1 MSKFFQRLS
10 VLGAI
15 ILLPWTMTAQQLP
28 NPSFE
33 DWSGEKFDGK
43 IQPASWHASNVEQ
56 VGFKFNFA
64 HQEAGHTGNYS
75 MMVQDQDVGAAGI
88 TETSPGYFSLGQPW
102 VYLESIT
109 KISQAT
115 AGTAGGMSWKYRP
128 DSMSVWIRRTGSN
141 NDKEDFYLLYYAWSG
156 TAVGNKFKGKNG
168 NCTSVTKNDE
178 ESDVRL
184 ALDGNECGTATKA
197 NQIAEGMWRQ
207 KKTYSNWTK
216 ITVPIFYFNNDKP
229 TKMNIIFS
237 ASNYPNFRANSGL
250 YAGNSLYVDDVEMI
264 YSAKIQKLYIGNDDK
279 EWKGFDPNTE
289 EIQTYSLGET
299 ATSIPAIF
307 ARRGAGSL
315 TNARGTT
322 VSFKGRL
329 LEEGA
334 GKEMQIVYGDLENKP
349 TTITVKS
356 EDGKSQ
362 MVYKIQ
368 FQRAPSTNATLAEVF
383 VNGISLADFRPARTN
398 YTVELPYGTTA
409 APVLTYTPAEDA
421 QTVAVNQATSPTGTA
436 TITVTAADGTTKK
449 TYTFNFKVG
458 ELSDVTLKDIK
469 VNGKSI
475 PGFSPAQ
482 AVYKVSLP
490 TTTTAAPT
498 IEAVSAYEKG
508 AQTITIT
515 TPTIEQIKAGNAQA
529 QVRVSAPGATSEK
542 VYKLNFKIEE
552 SSYSYLA
559 DLQIDGEQVAF
570 ANPSKQDDST
580 QIAFDPEVT
589 TYYVNLKMGTSA
601 LPNILYTPGDEFQTI
616 TREDGGIDGTTR
628 ITVLA
633 GNKSDQTVY
642 KLVFSTEKSEIS
654 TLFGI
659 EIGGEPLAG
668 FSPDVTNYSYE
679 LPIGTTTLPVINPV
693 AHDEFQTISIT
704 TGGLNGK
711 TRISVTAGNGNT
723 TNYYIAFSVKKYDD
737 NTLKSL
743 SVGPYYTLQDENFN
757 PITFDPLRNDY
768 YVKLEKD
775 SLPTVQYELQSVE
788 FQDTVVIYPTSS
800 NGKYKITVRPRNGLS
815 RTYTIQFVYRK
826 SDNVALKMIY
836 IADPIK
842 QDTVALPGF
851 APDKID
857 YTFTLDTGAVV
868 MPEVLFDRSEASQ
881 VVTTTWDKD
890 NKRVVRISVVA
901 ESGAKRTY
909 KIKFIVPSAAS
920 TQLNNIQLVE
930 NNDTI
935 NLPGFKKDVYEYTYP
950 LSTETCPKIITIKA
964 VEDQQV
970 TLTAPY
976 AAGIATIIVKMDE
989 GTSQYTIDF
998 VKAPAETVQLNAI
1011 LIDNKPLK
1019 DFKPTQLNYAG
1030 LTYQDQLPKV
1040 EGVVS
1045 NATVELRWK
1054 GDTAFLN
1061 VQDTIG
1067 NKVIYSVA
1075 FTRELSGD
1083 NSLQGIYAD
1092 GVLIDGFVKTQLN
1105 YTYDLPAGSTYP
1117 TLTYE
1122 VAKSAEVVFFGQ
1134 VADGKW
1140 AVIVSAEN
1148 DEKQTYTVQY
1158 NIAKYNDATLVN
1170 MELADFAL
1178 TPAFDSNT
1186 FEYSVTIDEGAGLPK
1201 LTVETRPGQTILQNN
1216 ASDTLQ
1222 QVIVFAES
1230 GANKIYTVKY
1240 TRKPSSNALLANI
1253 LINGDSLEGFDPTVE
1268 NYIDSLDRHTQ
1279 VVPNV
1284 FPVGQLSNQT
1294 ITTYFS
1300 RPNGVTRIHVVAQD
1314 GTYKDYSIAF
1324 PMRKSNNS
1332 LLGDLY
1338 LDSEDAEIKFNPATT
1353 DYEVILPYEATA
1365 CPKMVYE
1372 KAEPEQRIDV
1382 ISRSIG
1388 DTSKII
1394 VTAENGSARTY
1405 NILFTRGAYKKGN
1418 VLSMIRIKELGKELS
1433 LRDNKNQREFN
1444 VELPFGVRTMTVEYE
1459 KSYDEQTVFIQPG
1472 GVYHPTVITV
1482 KANNDTIADEVYTLN
1497 PVVPTQNPAV
1507 IESLMV
1513 NGKPL
1518 AGFDKNTFSYIVPI
1532 NSTEVVSP
1540 IVVTI
1545 GYNEAIVTPTIVNNK
1560 HWQGI
1565 VSKNGITNIYDLWFY
1580 YTQDV
1585 VPNTE
1590 FDSWTTAANNGA
1602 PKPTGWNCLADYFTT
1617 SDVLG
1622 NAVRIT
1628 SGTHTFGKHDEVKE
1642 VTVSGTNKAVQ
1653 LNSKKGNAGS
1663 ALASTWG
1670 GPLGGYLPAWIT
1682 LGTIE
1687 GSLQEAGGSTFGAL
1701 GGITFRNSPDIM
1713 LVRAKTGAVT
1723 NKNRIVYDLSGNGN
1737 SQLVFSTDANTDYKE
1752 YSFSLEQANKMVSA
1766 PSQLNIIL
1774 NSFFKESMSTTT
1786 MGGDGSMTVDYIHFT
1801 YNHKLA
1807 SMKVDEFT
1815 ATKSGNTFTAT
1826 LTDPERVELPVL
1838 SFTGEVADQAQ
1849 TVTWA
1854 APTKDANF
1862 ETRIATIR
1870 NWAENGTDYS
1880 DYTLTVK
1887 RPLDS
1892 VNVLFSI
1899 LAGGDTL
1906 KGFNPA
1912 TTNYTITIPSSQ
1924 RNLPDL
1930 KPIPGSSLQR
1940 VTTAYSETDST
1951 MTITVKPEKGAAK
1964 VYTVKF
1970 VTALSSDVTL
1980 KSLTA
1985 EGITFDPDQKTY
1997 DITAERLPLIA
2008 FEKQSDLQTVVLN
2021 NGVLTVTAEDGTVG
2035 TYTINRLDP
2044 VIAPNGTISE
2054 FEKKGNV
2061 LTDFG
2066 GDTYDKEA
2074 AKPTD
2079 YITFTRSQATDSVIF
2094 VQAPDKMTWAVPETS
2109 KIYAWTYPT
2118 DESANANLK
2127 MITVNGVDYSE
2138 FTPDELNYALTS
2150 DSTIVIE
2157 AKPAEEEVQ
2166 TLTSTFDSVAGGVLY
2181 TTTVKAQNGASKIY
2195 KVKATRPLGNS
2206 ATLEAI
2212 YLDSTLIEGFA
2223 PDKTVY
2229 TVTLPIDAG
2238 AKIAQ
2243 PKMPNITYIAGQKGQ
2258 KITVTPGELNGD
2270 GTTIAVVSEDGE
2282 ANNEYTI
2289 TILAQ
2294 KSSCADLTGI
2304 TVNGEALDHFEAGR
2318 HYYSVSLKTDEVDIN
2333 YTSDDRFQTVQTKI
2347 GIVKEGHQYR
2357 DTLHV
2362 IAEDGVTESDYI
2374 IDIYIENQS
2383 NDAQLANILL
2393 NGKSMDKFE
2402 PLYNSDIIFDAG
2414 NNNYEIKMPATTK
2427 MPEVNAQLKMD
2438 GQHVDIEHRRDEHM
2452 NIDSIMLTVTAVD
2465 SITKNT
2471 YVLRFIRPMSTN
2483 SQLSLIEINNEPIEN
2498 FEPNT
2503 YFYAYDMK
2511 SGEPMPRITVETA
2524 DETATYDEPDYSHEG
2539 RITITV
2545 YAQDYALDK
2554 NHKSTYTIAVNV
2566 KKSDVA
2572 TLDMIYQGRDSLPG
2586 FKPTTFYYAYE
2597 LDAKENFP
2605 DLSWQDP
2612 DTYPVVA
2619 PIDTVEYDSIAQKLV
2634 RQIKVTAEDTTVSNT
2649 YTIAYTIRKS
2659 DVDTLQMIFIGSK
2672 PMPNFNAKTMEYEYK
2687 LTAAEVVALD
2697 GEMPEIDPI
2706 PGEEGTQKI
2715 ETLPVRDNYGVK
2727 TIGYKHVVTVTAAAG
2742 NSRTYTVHYPRE
2754 LSDDATLQMIFI
2766 DETPLANFDAERN
2779 SYKIELDYGVPVP
2792 NVTEATKDFQTVRH
2806 NQHGDTVEI
2815 IVTAELESV
2824 QNIYTIVFERQK
2836 SDVTTL
2842 RNIILIDE
2850 KGKQLP
2856 YDLFAFKSEQYDYTI
2871 EMPYVP
2877 GDTTY
2882 ALPDITIE
2890 KMDSLQI
2897 VTISDEVIKP
2907 TEKVR
2912 TVLVVAPNG
2921 EDEAE
2926 YKLLFQFARN
2936 NDANLTDIQVHEVSL
2951 QNFKPTTLDYKYVY
2965 PYGSDSSAFITNKNV
2980 REAITIVKSDPKAT
2994 DEIFVADDASIIITV
3009 TAQDGKSQNTYSIQ
3023 QVIGK
3028 DTVNTIKMLYLD
3040 GDSLKGFDPENTFYT
3055 YILKNGASTT
3065 PAVFG
3070 VPMSE
3075 NAEVD
3080 ATEDDPKVGTVNDTL
3095 NIYCVAQDGT
3105 ERIYRIFFQESSIN
3119 DALKPTAN
3127 DVFIRRVKGAYQL
3140 FVATI
3145 RKDVTFIMY
3154 DHTGRRVYYSV
3165 VPDAEPNDVI
3175 VGLDSEDKDVLL
3187 NVDVNP
3193 NSGLIIDV
3201 IPGQIYMYNF
3211 VESGRKKIK
3220 SGKIMVM
3227 P

>member
-168 NCTSVTKNDE
+168 NCTSVTKTDE

-184 ALDGNECGTATKA
+184 ALNYNECGTATKA
-197 NQIAEGMWRQ
+197 NQIAEGMWRE

-216 ITVPIFYFNNDKP
+216 ITVPIFYFNDDKP

-264 YSAKIQKLYIGNDDK
+264 YSAKIQKLYIGNEDK

-289 EIQTYSLGET
+289 EVQTYSLGET

-383 VNGISLADFRPARTN
+383 VNGISLADFRPAQTN

-449 TYTFNFKVG
+449 TYTFNFKVAQ
-458 ELSDVTLKDIK
+458 LSDVTLKDIK

-490 TTTTAAPT
+490 TSTTAAPT
-498 IEAVSAYEKG
+498 IEAVSAYDKG

-654 TLFGI
+654 TLSGI

-679 LPIGTTTLPVINPV
+679 LPIGTTTLPVINPI

-743 SVGPYYTLQDENFN
+743 SVGPYYSLQDENFN

-857 YTFTLDTGAVV
+857 YTFTLDTGAIV

-920 TQLNNIQLVE
+920 TQLSNIQLVE

-1170 MELADFAL
+1170 MELAGFAL

-1186 FEYSVTIDEGAGLPK
+1186 FEYSVTIDEGAELPK

-1230 GANKIYTVKY
+1230 GANKIYTVNY

-1253 LINGDSLEGFDPTVE
+1253 LINGDSLEGFNPTKE
-1268 NYIDSLDRHTQ
+1268 NYTDSLDRHTQ

-1284 FPVGQLSNQT
+1284 FPIGQLSNQT

-1338 LDSEDAEIKFNPATT
+1338 LDSEEAEIKFNPATT

-1405 NILFTRGAYKKGN
+1405 NILFKREVLKTRN
-1418 VLSMIRIKELGKELS
+1418 ILSMIRIVELDQELS
-1433 LRDNKNQREFN
+1433 LKNKDQREFN
-1444 VELPFGVRTMTVEYE
+1444 VEMPFGSRSLTVEYE
-1459 KSYDEQTVFIQPG
+1459 KMYPEQTVFIQPG
-1472 GVYHPTVITV
+1472 GVHNPTIITV
-1482 KANNDTIADEVYTLN
+1482 KANNDTVADEIYTINPIVPTADPAVLTDIRVKIGDGDETTIPGFESEKFTYIVHVTGKPKLRYTLN
-1497 PVVPTQNPAV
+1497 KGA
-1507 IESLMV
+1507 E
-1513 NGKPL
+1513 
-1518 AGFDKNTFSYIVPI
+1518 I
-1532 NSTEVVSP
+1532 NIIAQSS
-1540 IVVTI
+1540 
-1545 GYNEAIVTPTIVNNK
+1545 K
-1560 HWQGI
+1560 HWAAEVTYGEG
-1565 VSKNGITNIYDLWFY
+1565 VSARTNTYHVWFY
-1580 YTQDV
+1580 YPDEQ
-1585 VPNTE
+1585 VPNAE
-1590 FDSWTTAANNGA
+1590 FKNWEAAA
-1602 PKPTGWNCLADYFTT
+1602 TYTSSQKPSGWYTVT
-1617 SDVLG
+1617 DVLG
-1622 NAVRIT
+1622 KHTGFFSFTPDKLCMKN
-1628 SGTHTFGKHDEVKE
+1628 GTDVVE
-1642 VTVSGTNKAVQ
+1642 
-1653 LNSKKGNAGS
+1653 LNTKY
-1663 ALASTWG
+1663 STPG
-1670 GPLGGYLPAWIT
+1670 GGLIPGFIT
-1682 LGTIE
+1682 LGTISNS
-1687 GSLQEAGGSTFGAL
+1687 GWGIAGGTSFDVS
-1701 GGITFRNSPDIM
+1701 GGISFHNSPDVM
-1713 LVRAKTGAVT
+1713 QVRYKFSNVRTSNQIQYVLTGSDGQRT
-1723 NKNRIVYDLSGNGN
+1723 LEWKNSSNVSSYQTFSYDL
-1737 SQLVFSTDANTDYKE
+1737 TDANTVAGE
-1752 YSFSLEQANKMVSA
+1752 PTL
-1766 PSQLNIIL
+1766 LNIII
-1774 NSFFKESMSTTT
+1774 NSFFQVDGTKDESLGLSGEPNML
-1786 MGGDGSMTVDYIHFT
+1786 VDWIRFS
-1801 YNHKLA
+1801 YNHELA

-1815 ATKSGNTFTAT
+1815 ATKSGNAFEAT
-1826 LTDPERVELPVL
+1826 LTDPERIEKPIL

-1849 TVTWA
+1849 DVVWA
-1854 APTKDANF
+1854 APTKDTDF
-1862 ETRIATIR
+1862 ETRTATIR
-1870 NWAENGTDYS
+1870 NWAENGVDYT

-1887 RPLDS
+1887 RPLDE

-1924 RNLPDL
+1924 RNLPDF
-1930 KPIPGSSLQR
+1930 KPIPASSLQT
-1940 VTTAYSETDST
+1940 VASTYNETDST
-1951 MTITVKPEKGAAK
+1951 MTITVTPEKGAAK

-1970 VTALSSDVTL
+1970 VTALSNDVTL

-1985 EGITFDPDQKTY
+1985 EGITYDPEQKTY

-2044 VIAPNGTISE
+2044 VITPSGTISE
-2054 FEKKGNV
+2054 FEQKGNV

-2066 GDTYDKEA
+2066 GTTYEKEA

-2079 YITFTRSQATDSVIF
+2079 YITFTRAQATDSVIF
-2094 VQAPDKMTWAVPETS
+2094 IQAPDKMTWAVPETS

-2118 DESANANLK
+2118 DESANTNLK

-2157 AKPAEEEVQ
+2157 AKPAEEVQ

-2181 TTTVKAQNGASKIY
+2181 TTTVKAQNGAY
-2195 KVKATRPLGNS
+2195 KTYTVRATRPLGSS
-2206 ATLEAI
+2206 AALEAI
-2212 YLDSTLIEGFA
+2212 YLDTMLIEGFA

-2229 TVTLPIDAG
+2229 TVTLPIAAG

-2402 PLYNSDIIFDAG
+2402 PLYNSDIIFDGG
-2414 NNNYEIKMPATTK
+2414 NNNYEIKLPATTK

-2524 DETATYDEPDYSHEG
+2524 DEAATYDEPDYSHEG

-2672 PMPNFNAKTMEYEYK
+2672 PMPNFNAQTMEYEYK

-2766 DETPLANFDAERN
+2766 DESPLANFDAERN

-2792 NVTEATKDFQTVRH
+2792 NVTEATKEFQTVRH

-2842 RNIILIDE
+2842 RNIILLDE

-3095 NIYCVAQDGT
+3095 NIYCMAQDGT

-3127 DVFIRRVKGAYQL
+3127 DVFLRRVKGAYQL

>member
-289 EIQTYSLGET
+289 EVQTYSLGET

-383 VNGISLADFRPARTN
+383 VNGISLADFRPAQTN

-498 IEAVSAYEKG
+498 IEAVSAYDKG

-654 TLFGI
+654 TLSGI

-857 YTFTLDTGAVV
+857 YTFTLDTGAIV

-1092 GVLIDGFVKTQLN
+1092 GVLIDGFVKTQLD
-1105 YTYDLPAGSTYP
+1105 YAYDLPAGSTYP

-1170 MELADFAL
+1170 MELAGFAL

-1186 FEYSVTIDEGAGLPK
+1186 FEYSVTIDEGAELPK

-1405 NILFTRGAYKKGN
+1405 NIIFKRAVLKTRNILAAIHIN
-1418 VLSMIRIKELGKELS
+1418 ELDRDLS
-1433 LRDNKNQREFN
+1433 LKDKDQRDFN
-1444 VELPFGVRTMTVEYE
+1444 VEMPFGSRSLTVEYE
-1459 KSYDEQTVFIQPG
+1459 KMYPEQTVFIQPG
-1472 GVYHPTVITV
+1472 GVHNPTIITV
-1482 KANNDTIADEVYTLN
+1482 KANNDTIADEIYTINPIVPTADPAVLTDIRVKIGDGDETTIPGFESEKFTYIVHVTGKPKLRYTLN
-1497 PVVPTQNPAV
+1497 KGA
-1507 IESLMV
+1507 E
-1513 NGKPL
+1513 
-1518 AGFDKNTFSYIVPI
+1518 I
-1532 NSTEVVSP
+1532 NIIAQSS
-1540 IVVTI
+1540 
-1545 GYNEAIVTPTIVNNK
+1545 K
-1560 HWQGI
+1560 HWAAEVTYGEG
-1565 VSKNGITNIYDLWFY
+1565 VSARTNTYHVWFY
-1580 YTQDV
+1580 YPDEQ
-1585 VPNTE
+1585 VPNAE
-1590 FDSWTTAANNGA
+1590 FKNWKAAA
-1602 PKPTGWNCLADYFTT
+1602 TYTSSQKPSGWYTVT
-1617 SDVLG
+1617 DVLG
-1622 NAVRIT
+1622 KHTGFFSFTPDKLCMKN
-1628 SGTHTFGKHDEVKE
+1628 GTDVVE
-1642 VTVSGTNKAVQ
+1642 
-1653 LNSKKGNAGS
+1653 LNTKY
-1663 ALASTWG
+1663 STPG
-1670 GPLGGYLPAWIT
+1670 GGLIPGFIT
-1682 LGTIE
+1682 LGTISNS
-1687 GSLQEAGGSTFGAL
+1687 GWGIAGGTSFDVS
-1701 GGITFRNSPDIM
+1701 GGISFHNSPDVM
-1713 LVRAKTGAVT
+1713 QVRYKFSNVRTSNQIQYVLTGSDGQRT
-1723 NKNRIVYDLSGNGN
+1723 LEWKNSSNVSSYQTFSYDL
-1737 SQLVFSTDANTDYKE
+1737 TDANTVAGE
-1752 YSFSLEQANKMVSA
+1752 PTL
-1766 PSQLNIIL
+1766 LNIII
-1774 NSFFKESMSTTT
+1774 NSFFQVDGTKDESLGLSGEPNML
-1786 MGGDGSMTVDYIHFT
+1786 VDWIRFS
-1801 YNHKLA
+1801 YNHELA

-1815 ATKSGNTFTAT
+1815 ATKSGNAFEAT
-1826 LTDPERVELPVL
+1826 LTDPERIELPVL

-1849 TVTWA
+1849 DVVW
-1854 APTKDANF
+1854 KDTTFDADF
-1862 ETRIATIR
+1862 EIRTADIR
-1870 NWAENGTDYS
+1870 NWAENGVDYT

-1887 RPLDS
+1887 RPLDE

-1924 RNLPDL
+1924 RNLPDF
-1930 KPIPGSSLQR
+1930 KPIPASSLQT
-1940 VTTAYSETDST
+1940 VTSVYNEADST
-1951 MTITVKPEKGAAK
+1951 MTITVTPEKGAAK

-1970 VTALSSDVTL
+1970 VTALSNDVTL

-2044 VIAPNGTISE
+2044 VITPNGTISE

-2094 VQAPDKMTWAVPETS
+2094 VQAPDKMTWTVPETS

-2138 FTPDELNYALTS
+2138 FIPDELNYALTS

-2157 AKPAEEEVQ
+2157 AKPAEEVQ

-2206 ATLEAI
+2206 AALEAI
-2212 YLDSTLIEGFA
+2212 YLDTMLIEGFA
-2223 PDKTVY
+2223 PDETVY
-2229 TVTLPIDAG
+2229 TVTLPIAAG

-2294 KSSCADLTGI
+2294 KSSCADLMGI

-2333 YTSDDRFQTVQTKI
+2333 YTSDDRFLTVQTKI

-2402 PLYNSDIIFDAG
+2402 PLYNSDIIFDGG
-2414 NNNYEIKMPATTK
+2414 NNNYEIKLPATTK

-2882 ALPDITIE
+2882 ALPDITFE

>member
-33 DWSGEKFDGK
+33 DWSGEKFDSK

-115 AGTAGGMSWKYRP
+115 AGTAGGVSWKYRP
-128 DSMSVWIRRTGSN
+128 DSMSVWIRRTGNN

-197 NQIAEGMWRQ
+197 NQIAEGMWRE

-383 VNGISLADFRPARTN
+383 VNGISLADFRPAQTN

-409 APVLTYTPAEDA
+409 APVLTFTQAEDA

-449 TYTFNFKVG
+449 TYSFNFKVG

-498 IEAVSAYEKG
+498 IEAVSAYDKG

-654 TLFGI
+654 TLSGI

-679 LPIGTTTLPVINPV
+679 LPIGTTTLPVINPI

-857 YTFTLDTGAVV
+857 YTFTLDTGAIV

-998 VKAPAETVQLNAI
+998 VKAPAETVQLDDI
-1011 LIDNKPLK
+1011 LIDNKHLK
-1019 DFKPTQLNYAG
+1019 DFQPTRLNYAG

-1092 GVLIDGFVKTQLN
+1092 GVLIDGFVKTKLN

-1170 MELADFAL
+1170 MELAGYAL

-1186 FEYSVTIDEGAGLPK
+1186 FEYSVTIDEGAELPK

-1240 TRKPSSNALLANI
+1240 TRTPSSNALLANI
-1253 LINGDSLEGFDPTVE
+1253 LINGDSLEGFDPTIE

-1338 LDSEDAEIKFNPATT
+1338 LDSDEAEIKFKPATT
-1353 DYEVILPYEATA
+1353 DYVVELPYEAA
-1365 CPKMVYE
+1365 GCPKVIYE
-1372 KAEPEQRIDV
+1372 KAEPEQRIDF
-1382 ISRSIG
+1382 ISRPIG
-1388 DTSKII
+1388 DTTQVI
-1394 VTAENGSARTY
+1394 VTAENGDTKTY
-1405 NILFTRGAYKKGN
+1405 NILFKRTFSSAENALKSLTIGETNKKVDLKSN
-1418 VLSMIRIKELGKELS
+1418 EDHIYEIKLPYNSRS
-1433 LRDNKNQREFN
+1433 LTVDYTKN
-1444 VELPFGVRTMTVEYE
+1444 
-1459 KSYDEQTVFIQPG
+1459 YDEQTVFIQPG
-1472 GVYHPTVITV
+1472 GVRDTTFIRV
-1482 KANNDTIADEVYTLN
+1482 KANRGEEQDVVYKL
-1497 PVVPTQNPAV
+1497 VPKVDNQNPAV
-1507 IESLMV
+1507 LDTLSI
-1513 NGKPL
+1513 NGEIIP
-1518 AGFDKNTFSYIVPI
+1518 GYDKNRFTYIYNVNDVGQVPQVEYIKGEKVKCSTRQNLWSWEATVTSQGYSNTYKIFFHYPNEKLPNNGDFTKRVMNAKGTSYKPEGWNATNDYVSGY
-1532 NSTEVVSP
+1532 NSADYVTMNNGGPVQLYNNGHTTLGWFASYGCAPAMLNLAQMTANHVVSGNSRTKVQGEVGFHNTP
-1540 IVVTI
+1540 DAVVAKFAYPEVD
-1545 GYNEAIVTPTIVNNK
+1545 G
-1560 HWQGI
+1560 
-1565 VSKNGITNIYDLWFY
+1565 D
-1580 YTQDV
+1580 
-1585 VPNTE
+1585 
-1590 FDSWTTAANNGA
+1590 
-1602 PKPTGWNCLADYFTT
+1602 
-1617 SDVLG
+1617 
-1622 NAVRIT
+1622 
-1628 SGTHTFGKHDEVKE
+1628 GK
-1642 VTVSGTNKAVQ
+1642 
-1653 LNSKKGNAGS
+1653 
-1663 ALASTWG
+1663 
-1670 GPLGGYLPAWIT
+1670 
-1682 LGTIE
+1682 
-1687 GSLQEAGGSTFGAL
+1687 GAL
-1701 GGITFRNSPDIM
+1701 IRCRFVDNYNQEYHWDITESSKQST
-1713 LVRAKTGAVT
+1713 AKEYNQTF
-1723 NKNRIVYDLSGNGN
+1723 DLSGVPVKAYDVIVDASSAYLNGGKG
-1737 SQLVFSTDANTDYKE
+1737 QKDA
-1752 YSFSLEQANKMVSA
+1752 KMQVY
-1766 PSQLNIIL
+1766 
-1774 NSFFKESMSTTT
+1774 
-1786 MGGDGSMTVDYIHFT
+1786 YIHFR
-1801 YNHKLA
+1801 YNSTPKEVSVNGINGVLNGKKFTVTLED
-1807 SMKVDEFT
+1807 SEDVNIRSYEF
-1815 ATKSGNTFTAT
+1815 N
-1826 LTDPERVELPVL
+1826 
-1838 SFTGEVADQAQ
+1838 GEVVDQAQ
-1849 TVTWA
+1849 ILTWGDPVA
-1854 APTKDANF
+1854 DEEYSVRT
-1862 ETRIATIR
+1862 ATIR
-1870 NWAENGTDYS
+1870 NFAEDGTYTDG
-1880 DYTLTVK
+1880 YTLQVK
-1887 RPLDS
+1887 RPL
-1892 VNVLFSI
+1892 NTNNE
-1899 LAGGDTL
+1899 LAGINIGTESL
-1906 KGFNPA
+1906 TGFVA
-1912 TTNYTITIPSSQ
+1912 SKRDYVVTIPASQ
-1924 RNLPDL
+1924 YYLPDL
-1930 KPIPGSSLQR
+1930 VPVPASSLQTITS
-1940 VTTAYSETDST
+1940 VFNETDST
-1951 MTITVKPEKGAAK
+1951 MTITVTPEKGAAK

-1970 VTALSSDVTL
+1970 VTALSNDVTL
-1980 KSLTA
+1980 KALTA
-1985 EGITFDPDQKTY
+1985 EGITYDPGQKTY
-1997 DITAERLPLIA
+1997 DITAERLPLIS

-2044 VIAPNGTISE
+2044 AIEPNGTIAE
-2054 FEKKGNV
+2054 FSRGKNPMS
-2061 LTDFG
+2061 DFG
-2066 GDTYDKEA
+2066 GATYDKEA
-2074 AKPTD
+2074 AKPAE
-2079 YITFTRSQATDSVIF
+2079 YITFSRKQATDSVIF
-2094 VQAPDKMTWAVPETS
+2094 VQTPDKMTWTVPETS
-2109 KIYAWTYPT
+2109 KSYVWTYPT
-2118 DESANANLK
+2118 DESGNTNLK
-2127 MITVNGVDYSE
+2127 MISVNGEDYSA
-2138 FTPDELNYALTS
+2138 FTSDELNYILTS

-2157 AKPAEEEVQ
+2157 AKPAESVQ
-2166 TLTSTFDSVAGGVLY
+2166 TLTSTFDSVSGGVLY
-2181 TTTVKAQNGASKIY
+2181 TTTVKAQNGAY
-2195 KVKATRPLGNS
+2195 KTYTVRATRPLGNS

-2212 YLDSTLIEGFA
+2212 YLDTMLIEGFA

-2229 TVTLPIDAG
+2229 TVTLPIAAG

-2258 KITVTPGELNGD
+2258 NITVKPGALNRD

-2294 KSSCADLTGI
+2294 KSACADLSGI

-2333 YTSDDRFQTVQTKI
+2333 YTSDDRFQTVLTKI

-2402 PLYNSDIIFDAG
+2402 PLYNSDIIFDGG
-2414 NNNYEIKMPATTK
+2414 NNNYEIKLPATTK

-2524 DETATYDEPDYSHEG
+2524 DEAATYDEPDYSHEG

-2566 KKSDVA
+2566 KKSDIA

-2882 ALPDITIE
+2882 ALPDLTFE